1 MPEAAWIRTVDEQKA
16 SGEVAAAYAQATSPA
31 TGQVANIL
39 KVHSLNP
46 RSLLAHRTLYR
57 TLMFGPS
64 PLQRYQREM
73 IAVVVSALNG
83 CHYWLVHHGEALRRL
98 LQDQTLYAQIR
109 EDYTQAELSPA
120 DRTMLDYAT
129 KLTLRPAA
137 VTRGDVQALGE
148 AGFDDRAILD
158 IAQITAYFAF
168 VNRTADGLG
177 VALEDD

>member
-1 MPEAAWIRTVDEQKA
+1 M
-16 SGEVAAAYAQATSPA
+16 
-31 TGQVANIL
+31 
-39 KVHSLNP
+39 
-46 RSLLAHRTLYR
+46 
-57 TLMFGPS
+57 
-64 PLQRYQREM
+64 
-73 IAVVVSALNG
+73 
-83 CHYWLVHHGEALRRL
+83 
-98 LQDQTLYAQIR
+98 YAQIR
-109 EDYTQAELSPA
+109 EDYTQADLSPA

-137 VTRGDVQALGE
+137 ITRGDVQALDE